1 MFSELP
7 ECLLLAKEQNLT
19 VHGIISSILFPLQ
32 ETTFKDVI
40 QAPVNL
46 YYYYTGWSVSLN
58 SYQLSVCVYTRKQN
72 KLIPESVDVATLSI

>member
-32 ETTFKDVI
+32 ETSFKDII
-40 QAPVNL
+40 QVPINL
-46 YYYYTGWSVSLN
+46 YYHYTGWPMSLD
-58 SYQLSVCVYTRKQN
+58 SYQFIAYVCTQKQK